1 MELGMYRQRDFLLLA
16 TLAAAA
22 ATPAL
27 GQDAAPAA
35 RGASSAKQSAASIP
49 DFSRMW
55 SNTLGPGFSP
65 PASGPGP
72 VLNKARQRAA
82 IDIFGQPLSA
92 ANAPIVSMGGRRVGD
107 YTAPILQPWAA
118 QVVKAHA
125 ETEVN
130 AGPAPNPIN
139 QCRPSGVPFVFYNLG
154 MEMIQQPNSI
164 TMLYVYDHEV
174 RHVRLNAAHP
184 AQLTPSWFGDSVG
197 HYEGDTLVIDT
208 VGIKTGPYTMV
219 DQFGTPHTEALHVV
233 ERYRL
238 IDFEAAKEAME
249 RGAKENANF
258 VRNDSGVVPD
268 LNSKAKHLQL
278 AFTVEDEGAF
288 TTPWSATVIYRPGL
302 SAWLSNE
309 WPEAVC
315 AENPHELSR
324 QAAVPTAD
332 KPDF

>member
-1 MELGMYRQRDFLLLA
+1 MHRQRDLLLLA
-16 TLAAAA
+16 SLVAAA
-22 ATPAL
+22 ATPAF
-27 GQDAAPAA
+27 GQGEAPAVGA
-35 RGASSAKQSAASIP
+35 ASSATQSAPSIP

-55 SNTLGPGFSP
+55 ANSLGPGFSP

-82 IDIFGQPLSA
+82 VDIYGRPISVT
-92 ANAPIVSMGGRRVGD
+92 NAPIVSAGGRRVGD
-107 YTAPILQPWAA
+107 YTNPILQPWAA
-118 QVVKAHA
+118 EVVKKHA
-125 ETEVN
+125 EAELN

-154 MEMIQQPNSI
+154 MEMLQRPNSI
-164 TMLYVYDHEV
+164 TILYVYDHEV
-174 RHVRLNAAHP
+174 RHARLNQAHP
-184 AQLTPSWFGDSVG
+184 AQPTPSWFGDSVG

-208 VGIKTGPYTMV
+208 VGIKTGPFTMV
-219 DQFGTPHTEALHVV
+219 DQFGTPHTQALHVI

-238 IDFEAAKEAME
+238 IDYEAAKEALE
-249 RGAKENANF
+249 RGAKENASF
-258 VRNDSGVVPD
+258 VRNDSGVIAD

-278 AFTVEDEGAF
+278 QFMVEDEGAF

-302 SAWLSNE
+302 GAASPGE

-324 QAAVPTAD
+324 HAALPTAD
-332 KPDF
+332 NPDF

>member
-1 MELGMYRQRDFLLLA
+1 MHRQRDFLLLA

-35 RGASSAKQSAASIP
+35 RAASTAPQSTASVP
-49 DFSRMW
+49 DLSRLW
-55 SNTLGPGFSP
+55 ANTLGPGFPP

-72 VLNKARQRAA
+72 VRNKARQRQAV
-82 IDIFGQPLSA
+82 DIYGKDINP
-92 ANAPIVSMGGRRVGD
+92 ANAPIVSAGGRRVGD

-118 QVVKAHA
+118 QVVKEHA
-125 ETEVN
+125 EKELN
-130 AGPAPNPIN
+130 DGPALNPIN

-154 MEMIQQPNSI
+154 MEMLQQPNSI
-164 TMLYVYDHEV
+164 TMLYVFDHEV
-174 RHVRLNAAHP
+174 RHVRLNQAHP

-219 DQFGTPHTEALHVV
+219 DQFGTPHTDKLHVV

-238 IDFEAAKEAME
+238 IDYEAANRILE
-249 RGAKENANF
+249 RGAKENATTF
-258 VRNDSGVVPD
+258 RNDSGVVPD
-268 LNSKAKHLQL
+268 LNARGKNLQL
-278 AFTVEDEGAF
+278 DITVEDEGAF
-288 TTPWSATVIYRPGL
+288 TTPWSATVIYRPGMNGWSSSEL
-302 SAWLSNE
+302 
-309 WPEAVC
+309 PEAVC

>member
-1 MELGMYRQRDFLLLA
+1 MHRRRDFLLLA

-27 GQDAAPAA
+27 GQDAAPAVGA
-35 RGASSAKQSAASIP
+35 ASSATQSAASIP

-55 SNTLGPGFSP
+55 SNSLGPGFSP

-82 IDIFGQPLSA
+82 VDIFGQPLSVT
-92 ANAPIVSMGGRRVGD
+92 NAPIVSAGGRRVGD
-107 YTAPILQPWAA
+107 YTNPILQPWAA
-118 QVVKAHA
+118 EVVKKHA
-125 ETEVN
+125 EAELN

-154 MEMIQQPNSI
+154 MEMLQQPNSI
-164 TMLYVYDHEV
+164 TILYVYDHEV
-174 RHVRLNAAHP
+174 RHVRLNQAHP
-184 AQLTPSWFGDSVG
+184 AQPTPSWFGDSVG
-197 HYEGDTLVIDT
+197 HYEGDILVIDT
-208 VGIKTGPYTMV
+208 VVIKTGPFTMV
-219 DQFGTPHTEALHVV
+219 DQFGTPHTQALHVI

-238 IDFEAAKEAME
+238 IDYGAAKEALE
-249 RGAKENANF
+249 RGAKENASF
-258 VRNDSGVVPD
+258 VRNDSGVIVD
-268 LNSKAKHLQL
+268 LNSKAKHLKLQ
-278 AFTVEDEGAF
+278 FTVEDEGAF

-302 SAWLSNE
+302 GAASPGE

-324 QAAVPTAD
+324 KADLPTAD
-332 KPDF
+332 APDF